1 MKIIILIIIII
12 IILYIIL
19 FLVNKY
25 LLINKEDEIDEI
37 ENFISLSSF
46 SDLFDDESSNSSLNS
61 NSGSNSINNMYLF
74 VCCDSNAS
82 IQINGKYNK
91 RTFTQ
96 SGYNTL
102 GSYFLENILNNDQIS
117 INVTNSSGNG
127 AVCVSYIWNKQ
138 LYIMDQN
145 GYSNNANIIKY
156 TINGTKVW
164 SNKIS
169 SSINNI
175 LPWMKNWITIN
186 GSINLSFNIGDKQNT
201 SSLSNDM
208 IVFLSIDNSGTVKL
222 NGTQVFSTNQQWNEI
237 ENFTI
242 PNVNNGDKLTFDCI
256 NAGGPGGITLT
267 YLWQGN
273 IYAFP
278 STFEGLNSTINI
290 INFTSTNTTSFIY
303 CNVNPSCDN
312 ANGILMFNGPNWL
325 RSCDGNCNF
334 TINTTVSNN
343 VKNSWIYNKT
353 INNWYK
359 TEKNN
364 LIGKWSDIGINLN
377 NYMTISFYID
387 LESVDSTRRNIFH
400 LSNQNANCCEI
411 GNIIPG
417 LWLIS
422 NKLYL
427 IINSTTV
434 SNNIIN
440 VEIPTNKQ
448 SYITLIFNYNTIKI
462 YLNGNIVSNKLY
474 SDPLELAIPDAY
486 FYISDPW
493 SDGGVNIKDFTIYN
507 YILSDN
513 EVKYLYD
520 NINDGL
526 YYNKIDSE
534 IINNTSFVST
544 NIKNSVTT

>member
-19 FLVNKY
+19 FLVDKY
-25 LLINKEDEIDEI
+25 LLINKEDEI

-46 SDLFDDESSNSSLNS
+46 SDLFDDESSTSNS
-61 NSGSNSINNMYLF
+61 NSNSNSINNIYLF

-127 AVCVSYIWNKQ
+127 AVCISYIWNKQ

-156 TINGTKVW
+156 TINGTKAW

-186 GSINLSFNIGDKQNT
+186 GSINLSFNIDDKQNT

-222 NGTQVFSTNQQWNEI
+222 NGTQVFSTNDQWNEI

-242 PNVNNGDKLTFDCI
+242 PNVNNGDKLTFDCV
-256 NAGGPGGITLT
+256 NAGGPGGVTLT

-278 STFEGLNSTINI
+278 STLEGLNSTINI

-303 CNVNPSCDN
+303 CNINPSCNN
-312 ANGILMFNGPNWL
+312 ATGILMFNGPNWL

-364 LIGKWSDIGINLN
+364 SIGKWSDIGINLN
-377 NYMTISFYID
+377 NYMTISFYIN
-387 LESVDSTRRNIFH
+387 LESVDSTYRNIFQ
-400 LSNQNANCCEI
+400 LSNQNVNYS
-411 GNIIPG
+411 G
-417 LWLIS
+417 LWLTS

-427 IINSTTV
+427 IINNTSI
-434 SNNIIN
+434 SNNITNI
-440 VEIPTNKQ
+440 EIPANKQ
-448 SYITLIFNYNTIKI
+448 SFITLIFDYNTTKI

-474 SDPLELAIPDAY
+474 QDALELAVPDAY
-486 FYISDPW
+486 FYISN
-493 SDGGVNIKDFTIYN
+493 SSSEGGVNIKDFTIYN
-507 YILSDN
+507 YIISDN

-526 YYNKIDSE
+526 YNNKIDSE
-534 IINNTSFVST
+534 LINST
-544 NIKNSVTT
+544 PFI